1 MKKTLSLASLVLALG
16 VLAGY
21 VGAQVDAQSYWIA
34 RLNWM
39 SGAALNFIQRTNSN
53 GQLITYNNTTGDNA
67 VTIDDATGGVI
78 LRSRTSTQLGTQAPS
93 AAGELMFNS
102 SANTL
107 CISSGTGP
115 GAYIMIVSTVAAG
128 NVVTGEAGTQRRC
141 W

>member
-1 MKKTLSLASLVLALG
+1 MKKLSLIAVAVAVGLIGSMLVAQQDSASFWV
-16 VLAGY
+16 
-21 VGAQVDAQSYWIA
+21 S

-53 GQLITYNNTTGDNA
+53 GQLIIYNNTTGDNA
-67 VTIDDATGGVI
+67 MTIDDGTGGMI
-78 LRSRTSTQLGTQAPS
+78 LRSRTSTQLGTQTPS
-93 AAGELMFNS
+93 AAGELIFNS

-107 CISSGTGP
+107 CVSSGTGV

-128 NVVTGEAGTQRRC
+128 NVVTGESGTQRRC